1 MNESTESVCVRPP
14 ERRNCVPAQDS
25 SCSNREAEVAAYLR
39 WCATVQSARSN
50 LQSPWRSGGSFLW
63 CTNNRFRETTPE
75 RRSLESRRCRLR
87 SPARRSSP
95 SSCARGGSCVKIGP
109 YPKFEPPR
117 RSKQNAREKKTST
130 RFLWFK
136 FWEKDVETSS
146 GFTQMTGAA
155 AEKSVWEGRTRAAHG
170 WSTCQCFWNIFIYT
184 VIITIKTNSF
194 KKETN
199 ISKMRWIKIIQ
210 DIYIQHNKEDK
221 KKIINGN
228 HSTDSRF
235 LLNPLLLPPLQCHSS
250 PLAVL
255 MIFSRLTL
263 AASSNLVMA
272 SMHLFLY
279 GKDDCYYNSRRLL
292 VSLGDITFS

>member
-63 CTNNRFRETTPE
+63 CTNNRFRVTTPE
-75 RRSLESRRCRLR
+75 RRSLKSRRCRLR

-221 KKIINGN
+221 KNQTGITALTAVFFWTPFSFL
-228 HSTDSRF
+228 HSSVT
-235 LLNPLLLPPLQCHSS
+235 LLPWLSWWSSLASLWLPPQTWWWLQCTFFSMGKMIVTIIAEDCSS
-250 PLAVL
+250 
-255 MIFSRLTL
+255 
-263 AASSNLVMA
+263 
-272 SMHLFLY
+272 H
-279 GKDDCYYNSRRLL
+279 
-292 VSLGDITFS
+292 